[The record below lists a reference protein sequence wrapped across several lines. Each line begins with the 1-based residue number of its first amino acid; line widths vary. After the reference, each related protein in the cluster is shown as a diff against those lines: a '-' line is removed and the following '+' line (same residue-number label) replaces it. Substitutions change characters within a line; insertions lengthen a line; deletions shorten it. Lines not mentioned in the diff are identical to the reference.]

1 VRKRAHAGVGAL
13 REGAELADE
22 RSALLTDYLLGQQ
35 SEAEQAASREVLERD
50 PAARAWARD
59 VAARLDA
66 GGDRRLPEIPAEP
79 AVNGDR
85 PQPARER
92 LPSSKL
98 GGALLIGG
106 LAVVVVAVLLILFLG
121 GDDDPATPAPAQER
135 AEATPQARSVGEI
148 RLRAVADSKAAGVMR
163 LITDGS
169 NLGFEIQAE
178 GMPRN
183 RSQEAYAVWFV
194 KRGGAARRL
203 GFTNPVGSD
212 GAMGIAGPTAAD
224 QSRFATLLA
233 QYDQVVVSRET
244 DAKAKRPGRVVLRGT
259 LPRSR

>member
-1 VRKRAHAGVGAL
+1 
-13 REGAELADE
+13 
-22 RSALLTDYLLGQQ
+22 
-35 SEAEQAASREVLERD
+35 VLERD

-106 LAVVVVAVLLILFLG
+106 LAVVVVAVLLILFVG
-121 GDDDPATPAPAQER
+121 GDDEPASPAPASEPA

-148 RLRAVADSKAAGVMR
+148 RLRAVTGSKAAGVMR
-163 LITDGS
+163 LVTDGS

-178 GMPRN
+178 DMPRN

-194 KRGGAARRL
+194 KRGGGARRL

-233 QYDQVVVSRET
+233 QYDQVVVARET